1 MSVKAR
7 DLRVNIAEMGFGR
20 GVVHTLELALEDL
33 SALRGNLR
41 DAAETMQ
48 LMVNE
53 LEKFMKVA
61 TTMGQRIDEIRR
73 RQQQDEPDGKPGS

>member
-1 MSVKAR
+1 
-7 DLRVNIAEMGFGR
+7 VNIAELGFEK

>member
-1 MSVKAR
+1 MPIRAR
-7 DLRVNIAEMGFGR
+7 DLRVNIAELGFEK

-33 SALRGNLR
+33 SAMRQNLH

-48 LMVNE
+48 LMSDNLEQFLKISEGLRSQLE
-53 LEKFMKVA
+53 LF
-61 TTMGQRIDEIRR
+61 RR